1 MKNILQVKKFRENLT
16 AYLFLLPGLLVL
28 LVWMVYPMLSALN
41 ISLRDWNI
49 MPNQPSPFI
58 GLKNYLTAFNDP
70 IFWLSMKNTSLFA
83 LITVTGQL
91 LLGLG
96 VALMLEQIQRGKVFF
111 RTLYYLPVITSWV
124 VVSLLF
130 RYLFNSSPAG
140 LINYLLVNVFHLLPA
155 PVAWLTNASTAF
167 VAIDSL
173 GVWKGIGFAMLIF
186 LAALQSIPQELYQ
199 AAEIDG
205 ASHWQLLTRLTLPL
219 LLPTI
224 GLVTIMLT
232 IGAFQAYIPV
242 ALITQGGPL
251 HRTEFILSYMYTQ
264 AFGNI
269 NFGYSSALAYI
280 LAVII
285 FAISQFQ
292 LRFVKG
298 SDLQG

>member
-1 MKNILQVKKFRENLT
+1 MRVKNLRENLT
-16 AYLFLLPGLLVL
+16 AYLFLFPGMLVL
-28 LVWMVYPMLSALN
+28 AVWMIYPMLSAFN

-49 MPNQPSPFI
+49 MPNQASPLI
-58 GLKNYLTAFNDP
+58 GLENYVRAFTDP
-70 IFWLSMKNTSLFA
+70 IFWLSLKNTSLYA
-83 LITVTGQL
+83 LITVVGQL
-91 LLGLG
+91 LLGLA
-96 VALMLEQIQRGKVFF
+96 VALMLEQINRGKIFF
-111 RTLYYLPVITSWV
+111 RTLYYLPVVTSWV

-140 LINYLLVNVFHLLPA
+140 LINYLLVNLHLISA
-155 PVAWLTNASTAF
+155 PIAWLNNADTAF
-167 VAIDSL
+167 VAIDAL

-186 LAALQSIPQELYQ
+186 LAALQSIPTELYQ
-199 AAEIDG
+199 AAAIDG
-205 ASHWQLLTRLTLPL
+205 ASPWQSLTRLTLPL

-251 HRTEFILSYMYTQ
+251 HRTEFILSYMYGQ

-269 NFGYSSALAYI
+269 DFGYSSALAYI
-280 LAVII
+280 LAAII

-292 LRFVKG
+292 LRFVKASSLAG
-298 SDLQG
+298 